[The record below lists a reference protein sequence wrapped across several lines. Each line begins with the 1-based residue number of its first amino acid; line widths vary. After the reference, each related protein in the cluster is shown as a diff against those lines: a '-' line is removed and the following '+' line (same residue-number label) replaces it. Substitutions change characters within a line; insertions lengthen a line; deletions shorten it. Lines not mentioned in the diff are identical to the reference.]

1 MPHAMTAQGWA
12 HRGNEFEPE
21 LQIHAHCDP
30 RFDARGVKAT
40 QVVMEKY
47 GSYAVAAH
55 LSYLVTEFSLEVQF
69 LTREIGEEASALWA
83 KTAGPRVRLGFS
95 GPLSLVPSIG
105 AIKVAEV
112 SGWAPLCRAIFPRGP
127 LVDVFD
133 FGRFVN
139 CVSYNADTGEQTEN
153 PT

>member
-1 MPHAMTAQGWA
+1 VRKTPAPGESSASDALKAGLPGFAGQLETWMPHAMTAQGWA

-83 KTAGPRVRLGFS
+83 KTAGPRGK
-95 GPLSLVPSIG
+95 
-105 AIKVAEV
+105 AA
-112 SGWAPLCRAIFPRGP
+112 
-127 LVDVFD
+127 
-133 FGRFVN
+133 
-139 CVSYNADTGEQTEN
+139 
-153 PT
+153 

>member
-1 MPHAMTAQGWA
+1 MRKIPAPGESSASDALKAGLPGFAGQLETWMPHAMTAQGWA

-83 KTAGPRVRLGFS
+83 KTAGPRGK
-95 GPLSLVPSIG
+95 
-105 AIKVAEV
+105 AA
-112 SGWAPLCRAIFPRGP
+112 
-127 LVDVFD
+127 
-133 FGRFVN
+133 
-139 CVSYNADTGEQTEN
+139 
-153 PT
+153 